1 MQTENHATVTLT
13 DLPRALR
20 AYGVATS
27 YQRCWRAV
35 VAGDVPAQR
44 DGSKWRIAEADL
56 PVIADRL
63 GLSSANAV

>member
-1 MQTENHATVTLT
+1 MPTQNHGTVTLT

-20 AYGVATS
+20 AYGVQAS
-27 YQRCWRAV
+27 YQQCWRAV

-63 GLSSANAV
+63 GLPSANAV

>member
-1 MQTENHATVTLT
+1 MQIENHASVTLT

-20 AYGVATS
+20 AYGVETS

-35 VAGDVPAQR
+35 VAGDIPADR
-44 DGSKWRIAEADL
+44 KGSKWTVKETDL

-63 GLSSANAV
+63 GLASSAAA

>member
-1 MQTENHATVTLT
+1 MQTKKHATVTLT

-20 AYGVATS
+20 AHGVQAT
-27 YQRCWRAV
+27 YQQCWRAV

-56 PVIADRL
+56 PRIAQTFT
-63 GLSSANAV
+63 SA

>member
-1 MQTENHATVTLT
+1 MPTQNHGTVTLT

-20 AYGVATS
+20 AYGVQAS
-27 YQRCWRAV
+27 YQQCWRAV

-56 PVIADRL
+56 PVIAGRL

>member
-20 AYGVATS
+20 AYGVDTT

-35 VAGDVPAQR
+35 VAGHIPADR
-44 DGSKWRIAEADL
+44 DGRKWSVKKADL
-56 PVIADRL
+56 PVIA
-63 GLSSANAV
+63 SANAV

>member
-13 DLPRALR
+13 DLPRVLR
-20 AYGVATS
+20 VYGVKAS
-27 YQRCWRAV
+27 YQQCWRAV

-56 PVIADRL
+56 PVIAQAL
-63 GLSSANAV
+63 TQA

>member
-1 MQTENHATVTLT
+1 MPTQNHGTVTLT

-20 AYGVATS
+20 AYGVQAS
-27 YQRCWRAV
+27 YQQCWRAV

-56 PVIADRL
+56 PRIAQTL
-63 GLSSANAV
+63 TQA

>member
-1 MQTENHATVTLT
+1 MQNENHATVTLT

-20 AYGVATS
+20 AYGVQAS
-27 YQRCWRAV
+27 YQQCWRAV

-56 PVIADRL
+56 PRIAQTL
-63 GLSSANAV
+63 TQA

>member
-20 AYGVATS
+20 AYGVAVS
-27 YQRCWRAV
+27 YQQCWRAV

-44 DGSKWRIAEADL
+44 DGSKWRVVEADL
-56 PVIADRL
+56 PCIAQAL
-63 GLSSANAV
+63 TQA

>member
-20 AYGVATS
+20 AYGIETT

-35 VAGDVPAQR
+35 LAGDVPAQR
-44 DGSKWRIAEADL
+44 NGAKWRIAEADL
-56 PVIADRL
+56 PRIAQTFT
-63 GLSSANAV
+63 AA